1 MSFKVMFHTVNL
13 TVLLGVLVCV
23 VLSREVSDGPQNV
36 LLNEAVKTLLGF
48 KDEHPRDQISSPYG
62 VGQEAPKYMLDL
74 YDRFRNSQI
83 SKGHL
88 SGNTVRSIHAEIAEV
103 NGEEM
108 FVFNL
113 TSIIPSERL
122 LSAEIHLYKRKMKK
136 ARRRRRDLDL
146 LMYEIA
152 PHYMSENG
160 KITMRAESFGW
171 QWYDVTDAALS
182 CLAAR
187 RDTPH
192 LFALKFQVEWQN
204 GKIKDVALKKF
215 IRHHSMP
222 FLIIYSNDTQNNELD
237 SLENLA
243 ENMHKEK
250 KEDSDFVSSNT
261 GSLIDFS
268 RRFADDKLNSE
279 IDSNDH
285 SQDKTSKSVQRRQK
299 RSIFNNKI
307 PEDPADYDNFH
318 RKFNIPQTHPDILQ
332 ARRESRHKISDSRL
346 IPFPDEDRRKNRRNN
361 RKNRKNKRKNRRR
374 KNKNSNLLFPKEWDR
389 FRGTGTEENQHGD
402 ICSKRKLILDFADIG
417 WEDKIIAPKSF
428 EAHYCA
434 GSCPFPLTKKLRPSN
449 HATIQSMVHAIG
461 IHTDVPAP
469 CCVPESLSSITLL
482 FFDSN
487 RNVVLKNYPSMS
499 VKACGCR

>member
-1 MSFKVMFHTVNL
+1 MFPTVNL
-13 TVLLGVLVCV
+13 TVWLAVLTCV
-23 VLSREVSDGPQNV
+23 VLSREASEGPQNV

-48 KDEHPRDQISSPYG
+48 KDELPRNKLSFPYG

-136 ARRRRRDLDL
+136 ARRRRRDLEL

-152 PHYMSENG
+152 PHYMTENG

-192 LFALKFQVEWQN
+192 LFALKFQVEKHN
-204 GKIKDVALKKF
+204 GKVRDVALKKF

-222 FLIIYSNDTQNNELD
+222 FLIIYSNDTQNNELEP
-237 SLENLA
+237 LENLA
-243 ENMHKEK
+243 EKMHQEK

-261 GSLIDFS
+261 DSFVEYSLS
-268 RRFADDKLNSE
+268 FANGKFNSE

-285 SQDKTSKSVQRRQK
+285 SQDQTSKSVQRRQK
-299 RSIFNNKI
+299 RSIYDNEI
-307 PEDPADYDNFH
+307 PETPKEYENFH

-332 ARRESRHKISDSRL
+332 SRRESRHKISDSRL
-346 IPFPDEDRRKNRRNN
+346 IPYPDEDRRKNRKNS
-361 RKNRKNKRKNRRR
+361 RKNRKNRRKNRRR
-374 KNKNSNLLFPKEWDR
+374 KNKNANLLFPKEWDR
-389 FRGTGTEENQHGD
+389 FRGTGTEENKNSN
-402 ICSKRKLILDFADIG
+402 ICSKRQLILDFADIG

>member
-1 MSFKVMFHTVNL
+1 MFRTIRL
-13 TVLLGVLVCV
+13 TVWLAVLACV
-23 VLSREVSDGPQNV
+23 VLSREASVGPQNV
-36 LLNEAVKTLLGF
+36 LLNESIKTLLGF
-48 KDEHPRDQISSPYG
+48 KDELPRGHHSSPYG

-74 YDRFRNSQI
+74 YERFRNSQI

-122 LSAEIHLYKRKMKK
+122 LSAEIHLYKKKMKK
-136 ARRRRRDLDL
+136 SRRRRRDLEL

-152 PHYMSENG
+152 PHYMTENG

-187 RDTPH
+187 RDIPH
-192 LFALKFQVEWQN
+192 LFALKFQFEKHN
-204 GKIKDVALKKF
+204 GKVKDVALKKF
-215 IRHHSMP
+215 IRHHSLP

-237 SLENLA
+237 SLETLT
-243 ENMHKEK
+243 EKVHKEK
-250 KEDSDFVSSNT
+250 DEEEDSDFVSSDPDKFVEY
-261 GSLIDFS
+261 SLS
-268 RRFADDKLNSE
+268 FANGKFKSE
-279 IDSNDH
+279 PDSNDH
-285 SQDKTSKSVQRRQK
+285 SQDQTANSAQRRQK
-299 RSIFNNKI
+299 RSIYDNEI
-307 PEDPADYDNFH
+307 PENPQEYENFH
-318 RKFNIPQTHPDILQ
+318 RKFNIPQTHPNILQ
-332 ARRESRHKISDSRL
+332 SRRESRHKISDSRL
-346 IPFPDEDRRKNRRNN
+346 IPYPDDQK
-361 RKNRKNKRKNRRR
+361 RKNRKNSRKNRKNRRKNRRR
-374 KNKNSNLLFPKEWDR
+374 KNKNANLLFPKEWDR
-389 FRGTGTEENQHGD
+389 FRGTGTETEEQQNSNQ
-402 ICSKRKLILDFADIG
+402 CSKKKLILDFADIG

-428 EAHYCA
+428 EAHYCS
-434 GSCPFPLTKKLRPSN
+434 GQCSFPLTKKLRPSN

-499 VKACGCR
+499 VKSCGCR